1 MPAQA
6 HVEGG
11 VARPEAGV
19 AASANRPLVGGVI
32 ISVDLAAR
40 KQGEGV
46 PAVVREDRSELEARD
61 DRALPRAIKHPGD
74 DPLMAL
80 IARREAAVQAQ
91 IGRVLRSVVTVE
103 IRGGVET
110 FAVGVIP
117 QKREGIAEALLNFQD
132 SPLVK
137 RRRCS
142 RVLVVLH
149 NQRVHKTGER
159 ICARVAGGKD
169 TLACVG
175 AADNYLLA
183 TERVGRRCAGLLP
196 RGRHTPIPVAV
207 LDDLSIRERRSC
219 ERCLQEDSV
228 YRRWEPERV
237 RVYTA
242 QRDGEAGSD
251 FTFNAQ
257 RSLLRVGRLIVRRI
271 AE

>member
-1 MPAQA
+1 MIR
-6 HVEGG
+6 
-11 VARPEAGV
+11 RP
-19 AASANRPLVGGVI
+19 P
-32 ISVDLAAR
+32 
-40 KQGEGV
+40 
-46 PAVVREDRSELEARD
+46 RSTLFPYTT
-61 DRALPRAIKHPGD
+61 LF
-74 DPLMAL
+74 
-80 IARREAAVQAQ
+80 
-91 IGRVLRSVVTVE
+91 RS
-103 IRGGVET
+103 VET

-207 LDDLSIRERRSC
+207 LDDLSIRERRSW
-219 ERCLQEDSV
+219 ERRLQEVSANRD
-228 YRRWEPERV
+228 WEPERC

-242 QRDGEAGSD
+242 
-251 FTFNAQ
+251 TT
-257 RSLLRVGRLIVRRI
+257 
-271 AE
+271 